1 MPILFEQL
9 ITDRE
14 PDVLAPNVYYDNQ
27 LDIEAAKILPGE
39 YYVTQRD
46 MVLVTVLGSCVTAC
60 IRDKL
65 SGIGGMNHFMLPD
78 SNPDKDNPVS
88 TSARYGAFAMEVLI
102 NNLISLGAHR
112 TLLEAKVFG
121 GGNVLP
127 NMVVTNIGQRNSQ
140 FALKFL
146 SMEKI
151 PVVAKDLVDIYP
163 RKVYFFPKTGK
174 VLVKKLRNM
183 HNDTIAEREKEY
195 QSRLRKET
203 VAGEVEL
210 FG

>member
-1 MPILFEQL
+1 
-9 ITDRE
+9 
-14 PDVLAPNVYYDNQ
+14 VLAPNVYYDNQ

-39 YYVTQRD
+39 YYVTARD

-78 SNPDKDNPVS
+78 SNPDKDNPIS

-102 NNLISLGAHR
+102 NNLLSLGAHR

-127 NMVVTNIGQRNSQ
+127 NMSTMNIGQRNAQ
-140 FALKFL
+140 FALRFL
-146 SMEKI
+146 ATEKI
-151 PVVAKDLVDIYP
+151 PVSAKDLIDIYP
-163 RKVYFFPKTGK
+163 RKVYFFPKTGR

-183 HNDTIAEREKEY
+183 HNDTIVEREKEY
-195 QSRLRKET
+195 SSRLRKET